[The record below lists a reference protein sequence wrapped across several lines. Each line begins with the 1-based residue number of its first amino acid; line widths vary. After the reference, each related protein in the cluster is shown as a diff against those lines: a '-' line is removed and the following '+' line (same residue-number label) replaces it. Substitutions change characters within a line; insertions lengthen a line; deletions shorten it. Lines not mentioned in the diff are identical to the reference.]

1 MKKRIISMFMVLVVI
16 AASFNFDAAAAKSPE
31 LNETKITMEKGET
44 FKLKVSN
51 AGKKITWKS
60 SDSKVVSVKNGKL
73 TAKKKGKATISAK
86 TSGKTLKCK
95 VTVKSSSGGG
105 GGGKSS
111 PDKVWIVSTGK
122 KYHAKKTCSNMNN
135 PKQVSKEDAEEMG
148 YEPCKK
154 CYK

>member
-1 MKKRIISMFMVLVVI
+1 MVLVI
-16 AASFNFDAAAAKSPE
+16 LFSFSGTEAMATKQPK
-31 LNETKITMEKGET
+31 LNETEITMKKGET

-60 SDSKVVSVKNGKL
+60 SNSKVVSVKNGKL

-135 PKQVSKEDAEEMG
+135 PKQVTREEAENKG